1 MPMRVL
7 CEKCTAAYT
16 LPDARLVPGRL
27 VQFTCRHCHE
37 RITVAVPASG
47 AATTASPA
55 PVAAAVPA
63 PSPAPAPAAKSAPA
77 SSDDEDGVVWFLAGK
92 DSQPERRSGAEI
104 AAAIAARTVRSQT
117 LLWRK
122 GMAEWQPA
130 GALTEW
136 QTALRDAAG
145 SGTSRGVAA
154 QMGAAAAHAGQK
166 PAWTMRSTDD
176 PNSDSAQ
183 VAMKLPTLWVAT
195 EAPET
200 RSPAA
205 QKSAALTVRP
215 APQSRPMLGGGPD
228 TTEDAAFSPEP
239 QAGTAHKTK
248 GPESGWTQ
256 WADPSD
262 PADQT
267 PVEPVHTP
275 DASDWRRVALAA
287 LGMALVALIVSGVLA
302 WRLHSVSSQMV
313 TLRALPGATTAP
325 AAPAAAPTEP

>member
-37 RITVAVPASG
+37 RITVAVPNSSAPAAS
-47 AATTASPA
+47 
-55 PVAAAVPA
+55 AAV
-63 PSPAPAPAAKSAPA
+63 APAPAEA
-77 SSDDEDGVVWFLAGK
+77 SHDDVDDGVFWFIAGK

-104 AAAIAARTVRSQT
+104 AAAVTARTVRSQT

-130 GALTEW
+130 GSLVEW
-136 QTALRDAAG
+136 QAALREAAG
-145 SGTSRGVAA
+145 SGTSRGIAA
-154 QMGAAAAHAGQK
+154 QTSGAAPSAGQK

-200 RSPAA
+200 RSPEA
-205 QKSAALTVRP
+205 QKSASLTVRP
-215 APQSRPMLGGGPD
+215 SPQARAILARDPD
-228 TTEDAAFSPEP
+228 TTEDEAFAPEAP
-239 QAGTAHKTK
+239 ARKPK
-248 GPESGWTQ
+248 GAKSSRTQ
-256 WADPSD
+256 WSDPND

-267 PVEPVHTP
+267 PYEPVPTS

-302 WRLHSVSSQMV
+302 WRLHAVSSQMV
-313 TLRALPGATTAP
+313 TLRALPAPSTAP
-325 AAPAAAPTEP
+325 LAPAAAPTEP